1 MLDPLQVAQYFII
14 RAYQDGREADMTN
27 MKVQKLLYY
36 TQCLHLA
43 LFDEPLI
50 TDEIQAW
57 RYGPVCPPAYGYYSE
72 FEATF
77 DASVSRAVV
86 SDPLAFSPL
95 RITPPP
101 PPLPGTPKPRAV
113 RRLIILGD
121 LNVACGQSANPV

>member
-57 RYGPVCPPAYGYYSE
+57 RYGPVCPPAYGYYLS
-72 FEATF
+72 
-77 DASVSRAVV
+77 
-86 SDPLAFSPL
+86 
-95 RITPPP
+95 
-101 PPLPGTPKPRAV
+101 
-113 RRLIILGD
+113 LIHI
-121 LNVACGQSANPV
+121 